1 MELNY
6 WTNLSIQYAN
16 QRNYLDDL
24 FCVYPTIPNGIREID
39 GQRWSNIEQAFN
51 EKDNE
56 ILIKY
61 LLNLDLFPIK
71 DSYVAFLKRDPTAV
85 KRNPKTIARLC
96 GRLYEMGL
104 DKIWEKCTEP
114 KETNRQIGPLFKKWC
129 KSKALGISPV
139 QIAILDGVVWLKSQN
154 KMYKTVTEKYG
165 DKNIMSALLLR
176 EFLYQI

>member
-1 MELNY
+1 MEINY
-6 WTNLSIQYAN
+6 WTDLSIQYAN

-39 GQRWSNIEQAFN
+39 ADRWNNIEQAFN

-71 DSYVAFLKRDPTAV
+71 DSYVAFLKRDPNAV
-85 KRNPKTIARLC
+85 KRNPKTVDRLC

-114 KETNRQIGPLFKKWC
+114 KETNRQIGPLFKKWY
-129 KSKALGISPV
+129 KSVIFFHFHSPF
-139 QIAILDGVVWLKSQN
+139 L
-154 KMYKTVTEKYG
+154 T
-165 DKNIMSALLLR
+165 KN
-176 EFLYQI
+176 